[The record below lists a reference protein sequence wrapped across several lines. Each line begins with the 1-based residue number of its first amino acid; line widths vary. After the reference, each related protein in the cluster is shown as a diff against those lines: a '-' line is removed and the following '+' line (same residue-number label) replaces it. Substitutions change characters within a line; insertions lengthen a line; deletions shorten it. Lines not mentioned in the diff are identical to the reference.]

1 LVLQNSLRA
10 FFGITVLRILIIF
23 ITRKLIQ
30 FSNLF
35 RFLTR
40 WLHGWLSS
48 AYLWWQKVD
57 HDKKCFLVELLL
69 IKGMRRI
76 IIRAV
81 IWLKIE
87 TS

>member
-48 AYLWWQKVD
+48 AYLWWEEV
-57 HDKKCFLVELLL
+57 LLGSIFCRGQL
-69 IKGMRRI
+69 FVIKGMRRI